1 MIESVEIINQRLLD
15 YFGKFEGT
23 DHPNYRLVWSE
34 DQFEKRLCDFTEY
47 GIELSI
53 PEVREVRKYSYI
65 HNKYVLEKACPV
77 PSTNKELT
85 TKLSMEPIWTFEDKF
100 GHALMPT
107 WAAIEILIYTIHSSL
122 HKKKIE
128 KEDELMLPTKEAT
141 EERIRIMEQE
151 LFGDSSRIE
160 DSLRY
165 DSAVGYGIRKRN
177 DSKFN

>member
-1 MIESVEIINQRLLD
+1 MIESIEVINQRLLD

-53 PEVREVRKYSYI
+53 PEVREIRKYSYI
-65 HNKYVLEKACPV
+65 HNKYVLEKACQV
-77 PSTNKELT
+77 PAGNRELT
-85 TKLSMEPIWTFEDKF
+85 TKVSHEPIWTFEDKF
-100 GHALMPT
+100 GNALTPT

-128 KEDELMLPTKEAT
+128 KEDEIMLPTKEAT
-141 EERIRIMEQE
+141 EERIRIIENE
-151 LFGDSSRIE
+151 LFGNE
-160 DSLRY
+160 TKVGDSLMR
-165 DSAVGYGIRKRN
+165 DEAVGYGTRKRN